1 MNWGLRSQQ
10 AVVVIAIVTVIGA
23 LHVAKAAVV
32 PVLFAVFLA
41 MLLAPAVQ
49 ALRRLRMPRPIAAAL
64 VVTLLIAVVAI
75 GLNATWKPARDWLD
89 TAPATMRTLERKLRP
104 VTRFIA
110 QVESVSDQ
118 AGRVTDPTSAN
129 GPDAPPP
136 VVAADAKST
145 VANTQD
151 WLIAFATMLMVAYF
165 LLAGGPSLLMRLEA
179 ARGGHAETA
188 RLLQLATTI
197 SAGLGR
203 YFATVT
209 LCNLL
214 LGIGTTVT
222 MHWLGMPNALL
233 WGMVAFL
240 LNYVP
245 YAGSAT
251 TFVLLTVVAV
261 VSFEGLGKAFA
272 VAACYLTLTTIEG
285 QILNPVLVG
294 RRMDVSPLVVV
305 LSLWFGGWLWGIAGV
320 VLAVPLLVAAKA
332 LANELEGP
340 MLSDVGG
347 PPRPDSTMRSR
358 AAELLAARAARHRRP
373 EPKQR

>member
-23 LHVAKAAVV
+23 LHLAKPAVV

-41 MLLAPAVQ
+41 MLLSPAVE
-49 ALRRLRMPRPIAAAL
+49 ALRKLRLPRTIAAAI
-64 VVTLLIAVVAI
+64 VVISLIAVVAA

-110 QVESVSDQ
+110 KVESVSEQ
-118 AGRVTDPTSAN
+118 AGRVTDLTATGGIDS
-129 GPDAPPP
+129 PPP
-136 VVAADAKST
+136 AAPAEAKST
-145 VANTQD
+145 VANTQE
-151 WLIAFATMLMVAYF
+151 WLIAMATMLMVTYF
-165 LLAGGPSLLMRLEA
+165 LLAGGPSLLVRLEA
-179 ARGGHAETA
+179 ARGGHGETA
-188 RLLQLATTI
+188 RLLQLAATI
-197 SAGLGR
+197 SVGLGR

-222 MHWLGMPNALL
+222 MHWLGMPNPLL

-272 VAACYLTLTTIEG
+272 VAGCYLTLTTLEG

-294 RRMDVSPLVVV
+294 RRLDVSPLVVV

-332 LANELEGP
+332 LANELEGA
-340 MLSDVGG
+340 MLSDVGA
-347 PPRPDSTMRSR
+347 PSRPDSTLRSR
-358 AAELLAARAARHRRP
+358 AAELLASGAASHRRP
-373 EPKQR
+373 DPKQR

>member
-1 MNWGLRSQQ
+1 VNTADWGRRGQQ
-10 AVVVIAIVTVIGA
+10 AVVVIAIVIVIGA
-23 LHVAKAAVV
+23 LHLAKTAVV

-41 MLLAPAVQ
+41 MLLAPAVE
-49 ALRRLRMPRPIAAAL
+49 ALRRLRVPRAIAAAL
-64 VVTLLIAVVAI
+64 VVIALIAVVAI

-110 QVESVSDQ
+110 QVESVSEQ
-118 AGRVTDPTSAN
+118 AGRVTDLTAAKD
-129 GPDAPPP
+129 PDAPP
-136 VVAADAKST
+136 AAAPAEAKST
-145 VANTQD
+145 VANTQE
-151 WLIAFATMLMVAYF
+151 WLIAMATMLMVTYF
-165 LLAGGPSLLMRLEA
+165 LLAGGPSLLVRLEA
-179 ARGGHAETA
+179 VRGGHGETA
-188 RLLQLATTI
+188 RLLQLAATI
-197 SAGLGR
+197 SGGLGR

-222 MHWLGMPNALL
+222 MHWLGMPNPLL
-233 WGMVAFL
+233 WGTVAFL

-272 VAACYLTLTTIEG
+272 VAGCYLALTTIEG

-294 RRMDVSPLVVV
+294 RRLDVSPLVVV

-332 LANELEGP
+332 LANELEGV
-340 MLSDVGG
+340 MLSNVGAPS
-347 PPRPDSTMRSR
+347 PPELTLRSR
-358 AAELLAARAARHRRP
+358 VAELLASGAARHRRP
-373 EPKQR
+373 E

>member
-1 MNWGLRSQQ
+1 MNTADWGRRSQQ
-10 AVVVIAIVTVIGA
+10 AVVVIAIVILIGA
-23 LHVAKAAVV
+23 LHLAKTAVV

-41 MLLAPAVQ
+41 MLLAPAVE
-49 ALRRLRMPRPIAAAL
+49 ALRRLRVPRAIGAAL
-64 VVTLLIAVVAI
+64 VVISLIAVVAI

-110 QVESVSDQ
+110 QVESVSAQ
-118 AGRVTDPTSAN
+118 AGRVTDPTAA
-129 GPDAPPP
+129 DAPP
-136 VVAADAKST
+136 AAPAEAKST
-145 VANTQD
+145 VANTQE
-151 WLIAFATMLMVAYF
+151 WLIAIATMLMVTYF
-165 LLAGGPSLLMRLEA
+165 LLAGGPSLLVRLEA
-179 ARGGHAETA
+179 ARSGHSETA
-188 RLLQLATTI
+188 RLLQLAARI
-197 SAGLGR
+197 SDGLGR

-214 LGIGTTVT
+214 LGIGTTAT
-222 MHWLGMPNALL
+222 MHWLGMPNPLL

-272 VAACYLTLTTIEG
+272 VAGCYLALTTIEG

-294 RRMDVSPLVVV
+294 RRLDVSPLVVV

-332 LANELEGP
+332 LANELDGA
-340 MLSDVGG
+340 MLSDVGA
-347 PPRPDSTMRSR
+347 PSRPDLTLRSR
-358 AAELLAARAARHRRP
+358 VAELLASGAARHRRP
-373 EPKQR
+373 E

>member
-1 MNWGLRSQQ
+1 VNTANWGRRSQQ
-10 AVVVIAIVTVIGA
+10 AVVVIATLVVIGA
-23 LHVAKAAVV
+23 LHLAKTAVV

-41 MLLAPAVQ
+41 MLLAPAVE
-49 ALRRLRMPRPIAAAL
+49 ALRRLRVPRAIGAAL
-64 VVTLLIAVVAI
+64 VVISLIAVVGI
-75 GLNATWKPARDWLD
+75 GLNATWKPARDWLE

-110 QVESVSDQ
+110 QIESVSEQ
-118 AGRVTDPTSAN
+118 AGRVTDPTAA
-129 GPDAPPP
+129 DAPSP
-136 VVAADAKST
+136 AAPAEAKST
-145 VANTQD
+145 VANTQE
-151 WLIAFATMLMVAYF
+151 WLIAIATMLTVAYF
-165 LLAGGPSLLMRLEA
+165 LLAGGPSLLVRLEA
-179 ARGGHAETA
+179 ARSGHAETA
-188 RLLQLATTI
+188 RLLQLAARI

-222 MHWLGMPNALL
+222 MHWLGMPNPLL
-233 WGMVAFL
+233 WGVVAFL

-261 VSFEGLGKAFA
+261 VSFEGLGKAFV
-272 VAACYLTLTTIEG
+272 VAGCYLALTTIEG

-320 VLAVPLLVAAKA
+320 VLAVPLLVAARA
-332 LANELEGP
+332 LANELEGA
-340 MLSDVGG
+340 MLSDVGAAA
-347 PPRPDSTMRSR
+347 RPDLTLRSR
-358 AAELLAARAARHRRP
+358 VAELLASGATRHRRP
-373 EPKQR
+373 E